1 MHIKIAEEPRNCETN
16 NNDLPGI
23 GGAVNYIVKI
33 INDGYN
39 DYQFKKEYLI
49 KAFDLIKPD
58 YDSYILMLKR
68 LYRLIEENKIYSLIF
83 KRDELFED
91 SFGNVVEKIKQD
103 CDI

>member
-1 MHIKIAEEPRNCETN
+1 MI
-16 NNDLPGI
+16 
-23 GGAVNYIVKI
+23 
-33 INDGYN
+33 
-39 DYQFKKEYLI
+39 
-49 KAFDLIKPD
+49 
-58 YDSYILMLKR
+58 KR